1 MVVVDSAT
9 KIVVVVTCSGVV
21 TGGTVVSG
29 GARVVVV
36 SCPGIV
42 VGGSVVGVV
51 VSGTVVVVVPGSVVV
66 VVETIVVVV
75 VVVTGHG
82 LVVKVNVPL
91 TGDFVY
97 ETFTP
102 EPFFFD
108 FTPAIRMRT

>member
-1 MVVVDSAT
+1 M
-9 KIVVVVTCSGVV
+9 TCSGVV

-29 GARVVVV
+29 GASVVVV
-36 SCPGIV
+36 TWPGIV

-51 VSGTVVVVVPGSVVV
+51 VSGTVVVVVSGMVVV
-66 VVETIVVVV
+66 VVVTMVVVV

-82 LVVKVNVPL
+82 LVVKVKVPL

-97 ETFTP
+97 ETFAP

-108 FTPAIRMRT
+108 FTPAIRIRT